1 MNKLQNVKGVFWD
14 LGGTLL
20 YPPSG
25 SFMFS
30 DLAKKYFAPEK
41 LRALPPRRVKAAEAK
56 AWQALHQ
63 NPLVLAMEEEYRVFL
78 TYYTA
83 LSEELELGL
92 GTAQLEE
99 VARDKIYNKT
109 DNYRLFDDSIETL
122 RALHGKYRLGIISDT
137 WPSIVPVLEQF
148 DALRYFDFATYSFEL
163 GAVKP
168 DPRMYRDAL
177 EKMGL
182 PAGETVFVDDT
193 LKNLHGAAAL
203 GIQTV
208 QICAGRWSPSLD
220 RTFGIDGVQAAEQ
233 APEAAGAPEGQE
245 PPRITKISQLLELLD

>member
-1 MNKLQNVKGVFWD
+1 MNKLQNIKGIFLD

-30 DLAKKYFAPEK
+30 ELAKQYFAPEK
-41 LRALPPRRVKAAEAK
+41 LRALPPQRVKAVEAK
-56 AWQALHQ
+56 AYQALHQ
-63 NPLVLAMEEEYRVFL
+63 NPLVLTLEEEYRIFL

-83 LSEELELGL
+83 LSQELELGL
-92 GTAQLEE
+92 STAQLEE
-99 VARDKIYNKT
+99 VASDKIYNKT
-109 DNYRLFDDSIETL
+109 GNYRLFGDTIETL
-122 RALHGKYRLGIISDT
+122 KALHGKYRLGIISDT
-137 WPSIVPVLEQF
+137 WPSIVPVLEEF

-168 DPRMYRDAL
+168 DPRMYQDAL
-177 EKMGL
+177 SKMGL

-208 QICAGRWSPSLD
+208 QIRAGSWSPSLD
-220 RTFGIDGVQAAEQ
+220 RTFGIDGVQAESPAPEQ
-233 APEAAGAPEGQE
+233 AGTPEGE
-245 PPRITKISQLLELLD
+245 APPRIEAISRLLDLLD

>member
-1 MNKLQNVKGVFWD
+1 MEDLRWLGLDWD
-14 LGGTLL
+14 EGPETGG
-20 YPPSG
+20 PNGP
-25 SFMFS
+25 
-30 DLAKKYFAPEK
+30 YFQS
-41 LRALPPRRVKAAEAK
+41 PR
-56 AWQALHQ
+56 
-63 NPLVLAMEEEYRVFL
+63 
-78 TYYTA
+78 TA
-83 LSEELELGL
+83 LY
-92 GTAQLEE
+92 Q
-99 VARDKIYNKT
+99 
-109 DNYRLFDDSIETL
+109 
-122 RALHGKYRLGIISDT
+122 
-137 WPSIVPVLEQF
+137 
-148 DALRYFDFATYSFEL
+148 
-163 GAVKP
+163 
-168 DPRMYRDAL
+168 DAL